1 MIIIG
6 LSGQSG
12 AGKTTALEIFKIKG
26 FEVLDCDKVSRHV
39 MKKDTPCTKELIFV
53 FGEEILFEDGE
64 INRKK
69 LGEIVFFDKEKLAIL
84 TEITHRYI
92 KEEIYKEIEKA
103 KRENKKVFV
112 LDAPLLFESGLDK
125 ICDITLGI
133 VASKEKR
140 IDRIVERDGIT
151 REIAEKRIESQ
162 LDEEKLKKLT
172 HVTIENN
179 LSIEEFEKAI
189 YTFIESK
196 GLEK

>member
-12 AGKTTALEIFKIKG
+12 AGKTTALEIFEEKG

>member
-12 AGKTTALEIFKIKG
+12 AGKTTALEIFEEKG

-151 REIAEKRIESQ
+151 REIAKKRIESQ
-162 LDEEKLKKLT
+162 LDEEELKKLT